1 MVDDFGVSRSS
12 TESTV
17 PPTFSGHIGWVEFE
31 ESDKESKCINCTAE
45 EKVSAGNGQYISR
58 LGEFINLFS
67 FEYPVQFELISKNLW
82 AK

>member
-17 PPTFSGHIGWVEFE
+17 SPTFSGHIGWVEFE
-31 ESDKESKCINCTAE
+31 ESDKESNCINCTAE
-45 EKVSAGNGQYISR
+45 EKVSAGKGQYISR
-58 LGEFINLFS
+58 LGEFIIHSN
-67 FEYPVQFELISKNLW
+67 PVQFELISKNLW

>member
-17 PPTFSGHIGWVEFE
+17 SPTFSGHIGWVEFE
-31 ESDKESKCINCTAE
+31 ESDKESNCINCTAE

-58 LGEFINLFS
+58 LGEFIIQLR
-67 FEYPVQFELISKNLW
+67 ISRSIRIDIEKSMG
-82 AK
+82 